1 MMFADGDPRLSLTVP
16 LDPRVHFA
24 LVCGAKSCPPIRIFR
39 TRNLER
45 GLLAAARNFCDQE
58 VAVDQAG
65 RITMSK
71 IFDWFSQVR
80 PGSHRERMSWDD
92 SLRREG
98 AQQHRAVSA

>member
-1 MMFADGDPRLSLTVP
+1 MMFLAGDPRLSLTVP

-24 LVCGAKSCPPIRIFR
+24 LVCGAKSCPPIRIFK

-45 GLLAAARNFCDQE
+45 GLVAAARNFCDQE
-58 VAVDQAG
+58 VAVDQVG

-80 PGSHRERMSWDD
+80 PGYCDMREPSRPGTV
-92 SLRREG
+92 L
-98 AQQHRAVSA
+98 A